1 MKKKY
6 FRREEKIDAPL
17 TAYKEK
23 SDAPLTAAD
32 FKYRRQYKDHAYV
45 TDQVCYFPQLQR
57 SIQKYIIPQHNNLQF
72 NLADVVTSLNTK
84 LKYLDV
90 KSRGVRPESIRTLIV
105 FCSEAE
111 AYFTCR

>member
-32 FKYRRQYKDHAYV
+32 LKYRRQYKDHAYV
-45 TDQVCYFPQLQR
+45 ADQVWYFT
-57 SIQKYIIPQHNNLQF
+57 QHS
-72 NLADVVTSLNTK
+72 DPSKSTSSLNITICS
-84 LKYLDV
+84 LT
-90 KSRGVRPESIRTLIV
+90 SRRL
-105 FCSEAE
+105 
-111 AYFTCR
+111 